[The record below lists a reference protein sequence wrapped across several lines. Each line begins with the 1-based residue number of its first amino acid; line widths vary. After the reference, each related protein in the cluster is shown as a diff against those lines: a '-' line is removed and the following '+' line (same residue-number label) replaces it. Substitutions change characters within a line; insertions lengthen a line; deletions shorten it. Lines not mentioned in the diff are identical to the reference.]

1 VQLNGRVP
9 SYRERLIPGPW
20 LFIACALLIPAGL
33 LIMLPISTELGIIG
47 AIVLY
52 AGAVAFL
59 LGTTPRIEV
68 TDQEFRAGKAT
79 LPREF
84 VGPAIALRGEDA
96 FIARG
101 RELDARAYVLLRGF
115 VRDVV
120 RVQNTDPEDP
130 APYWV
135 VSTRHPDRLV
145 AALGSL
151 IEASN

>member
-1 VQLNGRVP
+1 MNGRVP

-33 LIMLPISTELGIIG
+33 LVMLPIDTTVGIVG

-52 AGAVAFL
+52 AAAVAFL
-59 LGTTPRIEV
+59 LGTTPLVEV
-68 TDQEFRAGKAT
+68 TPEHFRAGRAT
-79 LPREF
+79 LPLEF
-84 VGPAIALRGEDA
+84 VGAAVALRGHDA

-101 RELDARAYVLLRGF
+101 QELDARAYILLRGF
-115 VRDVV
+115 VKDVV

-135 VSTRHPDRLV
+135 VSTRHPDKLA
-145 AALGSL
+145 AALGSTPT
-151 IEASN
+151 A

>member
-1 VQLNGRVP
+1 MNGRVP

-33 LIMLPISTELGIIG
+33 LILLPIGTVLGIVG
-47 AIVLY
+47 AIVVY
-52 AGAVAFL
+52 AAAVVFL
-59 LGTTPRIEV
+59 LATTPLIEV
-68 TDQEFRAGKAT
+68 TDEHFRAGRAT

-84 VGPAIALRGEDA
+84 VGTAVALRGHDA

-101 RELDARAYVLLRGF
+101 QELDARAYVLLRGF

-120 RVQNTDPEDP
+120 RVENTDPDDP

-145 AALGSL
+145 AAL
-151 IEASN
+151 AARTTV